1 MPLYHHLIKITCLHC
16 QPICYVILSFSRC
29 HRRDRHK
36 TRRDSSCIPGFFLS
50 SSLYYYLHQSNALLF
65 SSLSLRVC
73 LNFGFAYF
81 SHALSPSH
89 PWSHVVIGMWHKY
102 PNSKCTHV
110 ISIDTID
117 RSVDPKTGIIRTERV
132 LGCKQRAPL
141 WIVKVRHPSRLYFFL
156 LIFVNAALRRFRR
169 CFCQRNFLR
178 GPCYT
183 RRHYHLRQS
192 LTVTICDM

>member
-1 MPLYHHLIKITCLHC
+1 MHFFSQVFHYEYVFTTLELH
-16 QPICYVILSFSRC
+16 I
-29 HRRDRHK
+29 
-36 TRRDSSCIPGFFLS
+36 
-50 SSLYYYLHQSNALLF
+50 
-65 SSLSLRVC
+65 
-73 LNFGFAYF
+73 
-81 SHALSPSH
+81 SHFPPSH

-141 WIVKVRHPSRLYFFL
+141 WIVKVRPLSELLFISL
-156 LIFVNAALRRFRR
+156 LIFGVYPALRRFRR
-169 CFCQRNFLR
+169 CLCQRNFLC

-183 RRHYHLRQS
+183 RRDYHLRQS
-192 LTVTICDM
+192 LTIAICDM

>member
-1 MPLYHHLIKITCLHC
+1 
-16 QPICYVILSFSRC
+16 
-29 HRRDRHK
+29 
-36 TRRDSSCIPGFFLS
+36 
-50 SSLYYYLHQSNALLF
+50 
-65 SSLSLRVC
+65 
-73 LNFGFAYF
+73 
-81 SHALSPSH
+81 
-89 PWSHVVIGMWHKY
+89 MWHKY

-141 WIVKVRHPSRLYFFL
+141 WIVKVRPLSELYFFL
-156 LIFVNAALRRFRR
+156 LIFCVYAALRRFRR

-183 RRHYHLRQS
+183 RRYYHLRQS
-192 LTVTICDM
+192 LTVTICDMLRANSLHTGLCSPNGLHTNSRNPGPSGSMAIGDR